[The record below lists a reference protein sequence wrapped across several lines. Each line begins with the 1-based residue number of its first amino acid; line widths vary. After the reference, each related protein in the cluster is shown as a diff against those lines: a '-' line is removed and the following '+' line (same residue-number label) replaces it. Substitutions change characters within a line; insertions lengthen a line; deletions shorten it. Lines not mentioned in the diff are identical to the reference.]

1 MKRMAYLLVGVA
13 MVAAMVASALSGR
26 AINEAFPIYG
36 VTIPPG
42 YRDWK
47 MIAVAQL
54 KTDKVDQM
62 RAQLGNGIAI
72 KAYQEGTVPFPDAL
86 SLKWPWRRMRTL
98 QTSGTQTLDTL
109 QR

>member
-1 MKRMAYLLVGVA
+1 MKRILFMMGAVTAVVA
-13 MVAAMVASALSGR
+13 TVDSSSPESGHTDEAAS
-26 AINEAFPIYG
+26 PIYG

-54 KTDKVDQM
+54 KSDKVDQL
-62 RAQLGNGIAI
+62 RATRQRDSDQSI
-72 KAYQEGTVPFPDAL
+72 KGREDTVPGRLNHCRAAL
-86 SLKWPWRRMRTL
+86 DSCRVGR
-98 QTSGTQTLDTL
+98 